1 MAGAGALR
9 QDFAEGIFGR
19 RPVGRA
25 DDVAALGIARTAG
38 ARGADAFRGADRHPA
53 RHRLRGRAGTDHCG
67 PLAGTFWAQHPPVDC
82 ERRDAA
88 GAGAVVA
95 GAPPGAG
102 DARPAGFLARQLC
115 GGAFRPARALSA
127 PSLAGGSRK
136 RNADPP
142 GETAGNLIPVR
153 SLAPLFAERG
163 EESPTI
169 NASLILF
176 VKIAP
181 LVLPVLAVLRLAWS
195 YWRPRIE
202 CGVMRN
208 IMIFAAI
215 MVGLGT
221 FMAQIA
227 DKMTPQAASAHVAS
241 KTVDTVGQSDGRSL
255 SIPRDGR
262 GHFLTEAR
270 IEGQR
275 IGFMVDTG
283 ASVIALNETSAAQF
297 GLRPSRGDYNATVST
312 ANGTI
317 KGARTRLA
325 VVDVGG
331 LIVRDVDAMVLPDEA
346 LSENLL
352 GLSFLSKLKRFEY
365 ANGRMVLEQ

>member
-1 MAGAGALR
+1 
-9 QDFAEGIFGR
+9 
-19 RPVGRA
+19 
-25 DDVAALGIARTAG
+25 
-38 ARGADAFRGADRHPA
+38 
-53 RHRLRGRAGTDHCG
+53 
-67 PLAGTFWAQHPPVDC
+67 
-82 ERRDAA
+82 
-88 GAGAVVA
+88 
-95 GAPPGAG
+95 
-102 DARPAGFLARQLC
+102 
-115 GGAFRPARALSA
+115 
-127 PSLAGGSRK
+127 
-136 RNADPP
+136 
-142 GETAGNLIPVR
+142 
-153 SLAPLFAERG
+153 
-163 EESPTI
+163 
-169 NASLILF
+169 
-176 VKIAP
+176 
-181 LVLPVLAVLRLAWS
+181 
-195 YWRPRIE
+195 
-202 CGVMRN
+202 MRN

-241 KTVDTVGQSDGRSL
+241 KMVDTVGQSDGRSL